1 MEIVTTE
8 RFLYIRMLYNDI
20 VGRDDRMTSQKES
33 RKIISDKEIEF
44 LLGGM
49 VEKGQIRE
57 DFDSESNELVYSL
70 LQKGRAEAE
79 ELLRISRTAR
89 LYLLCMHMNL
99 HDDPHSALLEMAKR
113 MKYSFNINL
122 FQDVVEGIKNDEIR
136 GIEIEDAD
144 VFVDLYNK
152 I

>member
-1 MEIVTTE
+1 MAT
-8 RFLYIRMLYNDI
+8 
-20 VGRDDRMTSQKES
+20 QKES

-79 ELLRISRTAR
+79 ELLKTSRTAR

-99 HDDPHSALLEMAKR
+99 HGDPHSALLEMAKR

-122 FQDVVEGIKNDEIR
+122 FQDIVEGIENNEIR
-136 GIEIEDAD
+136 GIEVEDVD
-144 VFVDLYNK
+144 IFVDLYNK